1 MSNWR
6 DYFKKK
12 IMNTPNTITISAPTS
27 GVALPSPFQTYN
39 TTTAAGTGMIGAG
52 AVTTGNITGAIAGG
66 FGTIGG
72 ARTVLGGST
81 YTINPAPTVLFT
93 AYNTSSKE
101 IVRLNP
107 DGSVVWNGEIDVDA
121 AAEAFGRSMTMGAE
135 ISAGITK
142 RVKLQMRDSVF
153 EDIISIA
160 KEKGSLSVEDL
171 TYLLEASKIIEKLKG
186 GKE

>member
-39 TTTAAGTGMIGAG
+39 TTTVGTGMIGAG

>member
-27 GVALPSPFQTYN
+27 GVALSSPFQTYN
-39 TTTAAGTGMIGAG
+39 TTAGTGMIGAG
-52 AVTTGNITGAIAGG
+52 AVTTGNITSAIAGG

-72 ARTVLGGST
+72 ATTFHGGST
-81 YTINPAPTVLFT
+81 YTINPVPTVLFT

-107 DGSVVWNGEIDVDA
+107 DGSVVWNGEIDVDS
-121 AAEAFGRSMTMGAE
+121 AAEAFGRSLSMGAE

-142 RVKLQMRDSVF
+142 RVKLKMRDSVF

-160 KEKGSLSVEDL
+160 KEKGSLSAEDL
-171 TYLLEASKIIEKLKG
+171 TYLLEASKIVEKLKG